1 MEFPDVP
8 DEDIYRPLTR
18 SAMQQELDRQTE
30 RLERYFAEQ
39 MARQRR
45 WMLGIAVSASA
56 IEIAIIGILVAV
68 S

>member
-1 MEFPDVP
+1 
-8 DEDIYRPLTR
+8 
-18 SAMQQELDRQTE
+18 MQQELDRQTE